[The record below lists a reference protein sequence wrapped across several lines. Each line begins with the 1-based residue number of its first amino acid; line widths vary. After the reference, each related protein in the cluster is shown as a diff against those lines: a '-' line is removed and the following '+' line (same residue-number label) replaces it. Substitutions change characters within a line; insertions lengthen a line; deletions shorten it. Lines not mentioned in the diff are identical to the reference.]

1 LTLKSTISGK
11 EQGMGRRKTRSQLD
25 AIDEINMT
33 PLIDLTFL
41 LLIIFMITAPLLEY
55 GVDVSPPDVNAA
67 TLPDKNTATVNLD
80 RRGQIIYNRVSVSSD
95 ELLLDLTRL
104 YETNPK
110 TVILVRADGSREYR
124 EVMELM
130 KLVTKSGFTNVSL
143 VTQAEGND

>member
-1 LTLKSTISGK
+1 
-11 EQGMGRRKTRSQLD
+11 MARRKKRSQLD

-67 TLPDKNTATVNLD
+67 TLPSDNTATVNLN
-80 RRGQIIYNRVSVSSD
+80 RRGQIIYNKITVSSD

-104 YETNPK
+104 YEANPK
-110 TVILVRADGSREYR
+110 AVILVRADGSREYR

-143 VTQAEGND
+143 VTQAEVND

>member
-1 LTLKSTISGK
+1 
-11 EQGMGRRKTRSQLD
+11 MGRRKTRSQLD

>member
-1 LTLKSTISGK
+1 
-11 EQGMGRRKTRSQLD
+11 MARRKVRSQLD

-41 LLIIFMITAPLLEY
+41 LLIIFMITTPLLEY
-55 GVDVSPPDVNAA
+55 AVDVSPPNVNAA
-67 TLPDKNTATVNLD
+67 SLPDENTATINLD
-80 RRGQIIYNRVSVSSD
+80 RRGQIIYNKVTVSSD

-104 YETNPK
+104 YEANSK

>member
-1 LTLKSTISGK
+1 
-11 EQGMGRRKTRSQLD
+11 MGRRKTRSQLD

-55 GVDVSPPDVNAA
+55 GGDDSPPDVNAA